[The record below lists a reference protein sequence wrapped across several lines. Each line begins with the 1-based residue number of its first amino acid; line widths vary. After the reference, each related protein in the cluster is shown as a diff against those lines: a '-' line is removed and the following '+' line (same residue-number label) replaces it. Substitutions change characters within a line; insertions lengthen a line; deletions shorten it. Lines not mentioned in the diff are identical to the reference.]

1 LKHPHP
7 SLQSTFVAAFAR
19 TIAAATIAA
28 VLDRG
33 FPSAPGFPS
42 ADPGFDSMAEDH
54 YQTLGVPR
62 TASAEDIRKAYRELA
77 RKYHPDLHPDDAA
90 AKEKFKQ
97 VQTAFDVLNDPS
109 KREMYDRYGSSF
121 EGVGAGGGRGGA
133 GPFPGGFPGGAEVDL
148 ESLFGGG
155 GFGDVFG
162 GGGTKARGRRRAAKV
177 PGEDVTARID
187 IPFNLAIDGGKTDV
201 RFDRDGKAE
210 TISVTIPQ
218 GLPDGAR
225 MRLRGQGLPGSGGGP
240 AGDLLL
246 EVSVRPHPCFRRD
259 GDTLE
264 VTLPV
269 TIAEAI
275 QGAKVDVPTPWG
287 TIALKVPPRT
297 SGGRKLRASGM
308 GVRHANG
315 AKGDL
320 IAEVQIVLPEQ
331 ADAAALEKLLEAV
344 KATEPAGGAGPRAQ
358 LRW

>member
-1 LKHPHP
+1 
-7 SLQSTFVAAFAR
+7 
-19 TIAAATIAA
+19 
-28 VLDRG
+28 
-33 FPSAPGFPS
+33 
-42 ADPGFDSMAEDH
+42 MAEDH

-77 RKYHPDLHPDDAA
+77 RKYHPDLHPDDDA

-109 KREMYDRYGSSF
+109 KREMYDRYGSAF
-121 EGVGAGGGRGGA
+121 EGVGARGPQGGWSGG
-133 GPFPGGFPGGAEVDL
+133 GPFPGAGGSGGFGGFGGGGGGGGEIDL
-148 ESLFGGG
+148 ESLFGGAG
-155 GFGDVFG
+155 GFAEMFRGAG
-162 GGGTKARGRRRAAKV
+162 GGGGRGPRGRKRPAAAA
-177 PGEDVTARID
+177 GDDISARIEV
-187 IPFNLAIDGGKTDV
+187 PFRLAIEGGKVDV
-201 RFDRDGKAE
+201 QVQREGKTE

-225 MRLRGQGLPGSGGGP
+225 MRLRGQGLPGTGGGP

-246 EVSVRPHPCFRRD
+246 DVQVAAHPVFRRD

-269 TIAEAI
+269 SLAEAI
-275 QGAKVDVPTPWG
+275 EGAKVDVPTPWG
-287 TIALKVPPRT
+287 TISLRIPTGT
-297 SGGRKLRASGM
+297 SGGRKLRVAGM

-320 IAEVQIVLPEQ
+320 IAEVQIALP
-331 ADAAALEKLLEAV
+331 ADADPAAVARLLEAAQSAA
-344 KATEPAGGAGPRAQ
+344 ATSKSAPRAG

>member
-1 LKHPHP
+1 
-7 SLQSTFVAAFAR
+7 
-19 TIAAATIAA
+19 
-28 VLDRG
+28 
-33 FPSAPGFPS
+33 
-42 ADPGFDSMAEDH
+42 MAEDH

-109 KREMYDRYGSSF
+109 KREMYDRYGSAF
-121 EGVGAGGGRGGA
+121 EGVGAGGPRGGWSSG
-133 GPFPGGFPGGAEVDL
+133 GPFPGGGGPGGFGGFGVGGGEIDL
-148 ESLFGGG
+148 ESLFGGAG
-155 GFGDVFG
+155 GFAEMFRGAG
-162 GGGTKARGRRRAAKV
+162 GGGARAARGRKRPAAAA
-177 PGEDVTARID
+177 GGDLSARIEV
-187 IPFNLAIDGGKTDV
+187 PFRLAIEGGKVDV
-201 RFDRDGKAE
+201 QVQREGKAE

-225 MRLRGQGLPGSGGGP
+225 MRLRGQGLPGTGGGP

-246 EVSVRPHPCFRRD
+246 EVQVAAHPVFRRD

-269 TIAEAI
+269 SLAEALE
-275 QGAKVDVPTPWG
+275 GAKVDVPTPWG
-287 TIALKVPPRT
+287 TISLRIPPGT
-297 SGGRKLRASGM
+297 SGGRKLRAAGM

-320 IAEVQIVLPEQ
+320 IAEVQITLP
-331 ADAAALEKLLEAV
+331 ADADPAAVARLLAAAQDV
-344 KATEPAGGAGPRAQ
+344 AATSKAAPRAS

>member
-1 LKHPHP
+1 
-7 SLQSTFVAAFAR
+7 
-19 TIAAATIAA
+19 
-28 VLDRG
+28 
-33 FPSAPGFPS
+33 
-42 ADPGFDSMAEDH
+42 MAEDH

-62 TASAEDIRKAYRELA
+62 TASAEEIRKAYRELA

-97 VQTAFDVLNDPS
+97 VQTAFDVLNDQG
-109 KREMYDRYGSSF
+109 KREMYDRYGSAF
-121 EGVGAGGGRGGA
+121 EGVGAGGPGGGWGGGR
-133 GPFPGGFPGGAEVDL
+133 GPFPGGGFPGGGAEIDL

-155 GFGDVFG
+155 GFGDLFG
-162 GGGTKARGRRRAAKV
+162 GGTTRGRRGRQPPAA
-177 PGEDVTARID
+177 GDDVTARID
-187 IPFNLAIDGGKTDV
+187 IPFKLAIDGGKTDV
-201 RFDRDGKAE
+201 RLDRNGKQE

-225 MRLRGQGLPGSGGGP
+225 MRLRGQGLPGAGGGP

-246 EVSVRPHPCFRRD
+246 HVQVEPHPVFRRL

-269 TIAEAI
+269 TISEALE
-275 QGAKVDVPTPWG
+275 GAKVDLPTPWG
-287 TIALKVPPRT
+287 TIALKVPPGT
-297 SGGRKLRASGM
+297 SGGRKLRAAGL

-320 IAEVQIVLPEQ
+320 VAEVQIVLPDT
-331 ADAAALEKLLEAV
+331 ADAPAREALLAAARAAERNAQ
-344 KATEPAGGAGPRAQ
+344 TGPRTT

>member
-1 LKHPHP
+1 
-7 SLQSTFVAAFAR
+7 
-19 TIAAATIAA
+19 
-28 VLDRG
+28 
-33 FPSAPGFPS
+33 
-42 ADPGFDSMAEDH
+42 MAEDH
-54 YQTLGVPR
+54 YETLGVPR

-90 AKEKFKQ
+90 AKEKFKK
-97 VQTAFDVLNDPS
+97 VQTAFDVLNDQS

-121 EGVGAGGGRGGA
+121 EGVGAGGPGGGWGSGR
-133 GPFPGGFPGGAEVDL
+133 GPFPGGGAPGGGGAEIDL

-155 GFGDVFG
+155 GGFGDFFG
-162 GGGTKARGRRRAAKV
+162 GGGGTRSRGRRRAARAA
-177 PGEDVTARID
+177 GEDVTARID
-187 IPFNLAIDGGKTDV
+187 IPFTLAIDGGKTDV
-201 RFDRDGKAE
+201 RLDRGGKAE

-225 MRLRGQGLPGSGGGP
+225 MRLRGQGLPGTGGGP

-246 EVSVRPHPCFRRD
+246 EVRVEPHPLFRRS

-269 TIAEAI
+269 SIAEAI
-275 QGAKVDVPTPWG
+275 EGAKVDVPTPWG
-287 TIALKVPPRT
+287 TIALKVPPGT
-297 SGGRKLRASGM
+297 SGGRKLRAAGM

-320 IAEVQIVLPEQ
+320 IAEVQIVLPDMT
-331 ADAAALEKLLEAV
+331 DAAAREALLAAAQAAA
-344 KATEPAGGAGPRAQ
+344 ATATSPRSQ